1 MVSLDLQYTYFQF
14 IRCLFDRSPGTIGT
28 NKNNNV
34 VNTHMLLLEADHLIQ
49 TLLMIN

>member
-28 NKNNNV
+28 NINNS

-49 TLLMIN
+49 TLLLIN

>member
-1 MVSLDLQYTYFQF
+1 MVSWDLQYTYFQF

-28 NKNNNV
+28 NMNS

-49 TLLMIN
+49 NLLLIN